1 MLKGKGIKILL
12 IICIIFGILSSSKV
26 LATNSNISAYS
37 DYGAEV
43 LDVKWFRTKE
53 PTNSKDYINI
63 LDNKEF
69 NSTVISV
76 DEYSPK
82 RTGDEKI
89 FSIENLGE
97 GVHTLTFKLTGK
109 KNERASNTAAHI
121 SFSKI
126 YSTSS
131 DTNGVQINAN
141 EKSTDSNAQNK
152 FIYSNAWNVERTRAW
167 TDVKGNSFTIN
178 FIGEKIELYG
188 IKDPNHG
195 ISEVTIDGESYYT
208 TEVIDGNTYTVI
220 NNYPSDGNQL
230 GKVLLTPRTIYS
242 GQTGNRILFEY
253 NALTALLNPIE
264 ESNVWDGA
272 SSDRYYSGY
281 IKDSDIANGHKVK
294 EFATWTHYGDGDSW
308 RLFRGDFTLDL
319 SSSEMKNK
327 RVYLGVLGENGPELI
342 MPLNDFMIVLVDGK
356 PTDINFTTQQV
367 TDSNKDNIKFRFSD
381 NEIYTPTF
389 KRAYHRTAGN
399 MICNDPNHTS
409 ISKHTDTW
417 HAHLNNQ
424 AESSTDGYT
433 LGDITSFLDDGK
445 DHKIEILCGDNT
457 EGGGGTKIDIFL
469 VEDPSIEVSKS
480 GFLLDENNEKN
491 YIREDGTSHVYPG
504 ERVYYN
510 FTINNTGKDRLTK
523 VEFSDALIDIKIDS
537 TGVYKGD
544 GTKLSNE
551 TLSITKVSADGNK
564 TTATGDNALK
574 LLDVLEVGE
583 SLTVEDL
590 NNIKYDVTLE
600 DLEKENKV
608 ITNTVV
614 GSAKYL
620 NNQLTAEA
628 NASFKVYV
636 AEYGEAVVDISKYVY
651 EVKRNN
657 NVIYTHNSES
667 TDSDKDVPG
676 LYPGDEVSFIIK
688 IKNRTTDGDRVTNTA
703 LPITN
708 LSINDFLTM
717 PYETPNWIFTCEQKE
732 NFDYNNFDLKGNE
745 SISVIAKGWI
755 VPEPYS
761 MNEDNSINI
770 WDYNVVNTVQL
781 YKEYSDGKKELGTS
795 TAKVKILP
803 TKLYIKKI
811 VIDEN
816 YNDISNDVSKS
827 FTINIEGND
836 GTSFVVEAMP
846 NEKYVINNLKYG
858 VTYNFSEVIPANY
871 VLESIELQDSKSNV
885 ISEGNNITLT
895 SKNMDSII
903 VVKNKLANNKY
914 FYDEDQET
922 NIFTYPLKG
931 NR

>member
-1 MLKGKGIKILL
+1 M
-12 IICIIFGILSSSKV
+12 
-26 LATNSNISAYS
+26 
-37 DYGAEV
+37 
-43 LDVKWFRTKE
+43 
-53 PTNSKDYINI
+53 
-63 LDNKEF
+63 
-69 NSTVISV
+69 
-76 DEYSPK
+76 
-82 RTGDEKI
+82 
-89 FSIENLGE
+89 
-97 GVHTLTFKLTGK
+97 
-109 KNERASNTAAHI
+109 
-121 SFSKI
+121 
-126 YSTSS
+126 
-131 DTNGVQINAN
+131 
-141 EKSTDSNAQNK
+141 
-152 FIYSNAWNVERTRAW
+152 
-167 TDVKGNSFTIN
+167 
-178 FIGEKIELYG
+178 
-188 IKDPNHG
+188 
-195 ISEVTIDGESYYT
+195 
-208 TEVIDGNTYTVI
+208 
-220 NNYPSDGNQL
+220 
-230 GKVLLTPRTIYS
+230 
-242 GQTGNRILFEY
+242 
-253 NALTALLNPIE
+253 
-264 ESNVWDGA
+264 
-272 SSDRYYSGY
+272 
-281 IKDSDIANGHKVK
+281 
-294 EFATWTHYGDGDSW
+294 
-308 RLFRGDFTLDL
+308 
-319 SSSEMKNK
+319 
-327 RVYLGVLGENGPELI
+327 
-342 MPLNDFMIVLVDGK
+342 
-356 PTDINFTTQQV
+356 
-367 TDSNKDNIKFRFSD
+367 
-381 NEIYTPTF
+381 
-389 KRAYHRTAGN
+389 
-399 MICNDPNHTS
+399 
-409 ISKHTDTW
+409 
-417 HAHLNNQ
+417 
-424 AESSTDGYT
+424 
-433 LGDITSFLDDGK
+433 
-445 DHKIEILCGDNT
+445 
-457 EGGGGTKIDIFL
+457 
-469 VEDPSIEVSKS
+469 
-480 GFLLDENNEKN
+480 
-491 YIREDGTSHVYPG
+491 
-504 ERVYYN
+504 
-510 FTINNTGKDRLTK
+510 
-523 VEFSDALIDIKIDS
+523 
-537 TGVYKGD
+537 
-544 GTKLSNE
+544 
-551 TLSITKVSADGNK
+551 SITKVSADGNK

-600 DLEKENKV
+600 DLERENKV
-608 ITNTVV
+608 IINTVV

-620 NNQLTAEA
+620 NNQLTTEA

-651 EVKRNN
+651 EVKRND

-688 IKNRTTDGDRVTNTA
+688 IKNRTVDGDRVTNTA

-803 TKLYIKKI
+803 TKLYIKKV

-836 GTSFVVEAMP
+836 GTRFVVEAMP

>member
-1 MLKGKGIKILL
+1 
-12 IICIIFGILSSSKV
+12 
-26 LATNSNISAYS
+26 
-37 DYGAEV
+37 
-43 LDVKWFRTKE
+43 
-53 PTNSKDYINI
+53 
-63 LDNKEF
+63 
-69 NSTVISV
+69 
-76 DEYSPK
+76 
-82 RTGDEKI
+82 
-89 FSIENLGE
+89 
-97 GVHTLTFKLTGK
+97 
-109 KNERASNTAAHI
+109 
-121 SFSKI
+121 
-126 YSTSS
+126 
-131 DTNGVQINAN
+131 
-141 EKSTDSNAQNK
+141 
-152 FIYSNAWNVERTRAW
+152 
-167 TDVKGNSFTIN
+167 
-178 FIGEKIELYG
+178 
-188 IKDPNHG
+188 
-195 ISEVTIDGESYYT
+195 
-208 TEVIDGNTYTVI
+208 
-220 NNYPSDGNQL
+220 
-230 GKVLLTPRTIYS
+230 
-242 GQTGNRILFEY
+242 
-253 NALTALLNPIE
+253 
-264 ESNVWDGA
+264 
-272 SSDRYYSGY
+272 
-281 IKDSDIANGHKVK
+281 
-294 EFATWTHYGDGDSW
+294 
-308 RLFRGDFTLDL
+308 
-319 SSSEMKNK
+319 
-327 RVYLGVLGENGPELI
+327 
-342 MPLNDFMIVLVDGK
+342 
-356 PTDINFTTQQV
+356 
-367 TDSNKDNIKFRFSD
+367 
-381 NEIYTPTF
+381 
-389 KRAYHRTAGN
+389 
-399 MICNDPNHTS
+399 
-409 ISKHTDTW
+409 
-417 HAHLNNQ
+417 
-424 AESSTDGYT
+424 
-433 LGDITSFLDDGK
+433 
-445 DHKIEILCGDNT
+445 
-457 EGGGGTKIDIFL
+457 
-469 VEDPSIEVSKS
+469 
-480 GFLLDENNEKN
+480 
-491 YIREDGTSHVYPG
+491 
-504 ERVYYN
+504 
-510 FTINNTGKDRLTK
+510 DRLTK

-600 DLEKENKV
+600 DLERENKV